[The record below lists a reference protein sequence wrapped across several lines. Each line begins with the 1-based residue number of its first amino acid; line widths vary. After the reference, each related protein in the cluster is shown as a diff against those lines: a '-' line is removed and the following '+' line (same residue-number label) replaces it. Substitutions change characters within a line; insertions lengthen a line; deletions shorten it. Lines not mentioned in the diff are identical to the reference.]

1 MCLFFNFYVIREMV
15 PKLGCLWGSL
25 GKLLKNLYAQE
36 LNQMFKGG
44 NWDFE
49 FVKVSQLISII
60 IQQRLQSSDLFKDL
74 TDKKFS
80 VYINKVDS
88 SQSFWDQQK

>member
-1 MCLFFNFYVIREMV
+1 
-15 PKLGCLWGSL
+15 
-25 GKLLKNLYAQE
+25 
-36 LNQMFKGG
+36 MFKGG

-74 TDKKFS
+74 TDKRFS